1 MGKSVW
7 PEATAVMVT
16 AAGVALAIRG
26 WPTLEDATTQQVWAA
41 WAQAVGSVIAV
52 VAAFLVGRQQ
62 AQSTLKAVDRTH
74 ELGVLAKRSAISSV
88 VDVVHRRIEEICVA
102 LGPNIA
108 DRVNLWEVY
117 HPDII
122 ESMKTAL
129 RDLPVYE
136 LASAQAID
144 GLLRFREQLVF
155 FGQSLNKYYDGFH
168 QDALFMEGYEQFKG
182 PDPDYRKHR
191 EGMVKGWHE
200 ASVRNIQNQRAYLLK
215 QYEMFK
221 SALNAG

>member
-7 PEATAVMVT
+7 PEAMALIGTAGFT
-16 AAGVALAIRG
+16 ALAIRG
-26 WPTLEDATTQQVWAA
+26 WPSVDDAITQQVWAA
-41 WAQAVGSVIAV
+41 WAQALGSVIAV

-62 AQSTLKAVDRTH
+62 AQSTLRAVERTH

-88 VDVVHRRIEEICVA
+88 VDVVHMRVEEICAV
-102 LGPNIA
+102 LGPNIS
-108 DRVNLWEVY
+108 DRVDLWKVY
-117 HPDII
+117 HPDIV

-136 LASAQAID
+136 LASSQAID

-155 FGQSLNKYYDGFH
+155 FGQSVKKYYDGFH
-168 QDALFMEGYEQFKG
+168 VDPLFMESFDQLKG
-182 PDPDYRKHR
+182 ADYRQQQEKL
-191 EGMVKGWHE
+191 VKGWHE
-200 ASVRNIQNQRAYLLK
+200 VSVRNIEDQRAYLRGH
-215 QYEMFK
+215 YDMFK